1 MTIQITDTPYSK
13 DYKIINSSLTV
24 DELEEMTTYGGSEED
39 RRSFTNDQINE
50 LSNDIEEAIQEIIS
64 NFLNVNS

>member
-64 NFLNVNS
+64 NFLNINS

>member
-50 LSNDIEEAIQEIIS
+50 LSNDIEEAIQETIS
-64 NFLNVNS
+64 NFLNVYS

>member
-1 MTIQITDTPYSK
+1 MTIQIIDTPYSK

-64 NFLNVNS
+64 NFLNINS

>member
-24 DELEEMTTYGGSEED
+24 DELEELTTYGGSEED

-64 NFLNVNS
+64 NFLNVN

>member
-24 DELEEMTTYGGSEED
+24 DELEELTTYGGSEED